1 MVADF
6 VILYVKEREDE
17 DFLELPFEKSVDAM
31 ATRITRVQI
40 WIYVILNVSLTFVLK
55 ELSYDKDYSD

>member
-17 DFLELPFEKSVDAM
+17 DFLELPFEKEVDAM
-31 ATRITRVQI
+31 ATRITRV
-40 WIYVILNVSLTFVLK
+40 
-55 ELSYDKDYSD
+55 